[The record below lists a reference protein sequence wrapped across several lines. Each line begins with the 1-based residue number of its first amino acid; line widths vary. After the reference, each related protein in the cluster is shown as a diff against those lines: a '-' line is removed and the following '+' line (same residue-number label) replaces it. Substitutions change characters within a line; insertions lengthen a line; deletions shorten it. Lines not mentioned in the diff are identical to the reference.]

1 MTERIT
7 DTLICIIGCG
17 VFFGICGL
25 AELLGDWL
33 AESAP
38 DWIWML
44 LFITLLAG
52 FVVWLG
58 RWLMDAGEREARNK
72 EGKDGNRKEAYPT
85 DRR

>member
-1 MTERIT
+1 MKEAILIT
-7 DTLICIIGCG
+7 S
-17 VFFGICGL
+17 FFGAIYAL
-25 AELLGDWL
+25 AAGGVWL
-33 AESAP
+33 ADNLP
-38 DWIWML
+38 DIVWAI
-44 LFITLLAG
+44 LFLMLLAG